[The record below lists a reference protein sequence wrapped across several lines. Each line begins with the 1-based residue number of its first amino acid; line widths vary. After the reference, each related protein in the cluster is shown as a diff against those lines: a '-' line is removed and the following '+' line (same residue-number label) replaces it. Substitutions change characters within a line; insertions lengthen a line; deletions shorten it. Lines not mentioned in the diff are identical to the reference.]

1 MKNVPNEMLIGS
13 PSEVLQRAAI
23 HYNKSEF
30 AAAAAICREVIEKD
44 ADNADALYILGHIA
58 MQTGES
64 DVAVGNFVRAVSL
77 DPTEPRFNRG
87 FAEALGRSGRTE
99 QAISAWSQYLTLQPN
114 DLNAHCSL
122 GQLLVASSRSE
133 AAIDIYKAAA
143 LLDPDDTRVQL
154 GLAIAYHKA
163 GHLTEAIPLYEKLL
177 LENEEWTA
185 CHNGLAAALRHVG
198 ENNRAI
204 THGKRA
210 IQLAPNLADAHN
222 NLGLSYIDA
231 GDTARALNAL
241 QEANRLQPENAE
253 IINNLGVALA
263 KANQVAAAQE
273 QFHKA
278 LAARPGWAEGHLNL
292 ANAYRR
298 ENRLG
303 EAVEN
308 YQRAI
313 EADPSDF
320 RIYGSFALA
329 QLNQNQ
335 PKAAIANYE
344 IALELAP
351 SDPELRKG
359 LGIAQLLAGNLSDG
373 WQNYES
379 RLQCGQPRQFS
390 IPRWNGEDLES
401 GTLLVHA
408 EQGFGDTL
416 QFCRYLAPL
425 SQRVNAAKI
434 VFECQKSLVGLL
446 ETIEGA
452 DAVVPR
458 GAIDPAADRHV
469 PLMSLPRI
477 FSTTLET
484 IPAPPSYLT
493 PPTSGKVMEL
503 PSGKP
508 NIGIVWR
515 GNPLRQD
522 DNMRSC
528 PLSALAPLFRVPGL
542 NFISLQTDVSPEDR
556 KQLKSLNV
564 HDVSENIDDF
574 GDTASIVSQLD
585 LIVSVDTAT
594 AHLCGG
600 LGKPIWVLLEYA
612 ADWRY
617 LLGRDDSPWYPSMK
631 LFRQQNRGD
640 WDGLAACAAAALAE
654 KYNF

>member
-1 MKNVPNEMLIGS
+1 MKNTPNEMLIGS
-13 PSEVLQRAAI
+13 PSEVLQRAVI
-23 HYNKSEF
+23 HYNESEF
-30 AAAAAICREVIEKD
+30 AAAVAICREVLEKD
-44 ADNADALYILGHIA
+44 ANNADAFYILGHIA
-58 MQTGES
+58 IQTGEN
-64 DVAVGNFVRAVSL
+64 DVAVGNFVRAVSI

-87 FAEALGRSGRTE
+87 FAEALGLSGRTE
-99 QAISAWSQYLTLQPN
+99 QAISAWSQYLALQPN
-114 DLNAHCSL
+114 DLDAHCSL
-122 GQLLVASSRSE
+122 GQLLVASSQSE

-143 LLDPDDTRVQL
+143 LLVPDDTRVQL
-154 GLAIAYHKA
+154 GLAIAHHKT
-163 GHLTEAIPLYEKLL
+163 GNLTEAISLYEKLL
-177 LENEEWTA
+177 LENQDWAT
-185 CHNGLAAALRHVG
+185 CHNGLAAALRLVG

-204 THGKRA
+204 THGERA

-222 NLGLSYIDA
+222 NLGLSYIDS
-231 GDTARALNAL
+231 GDTTRALNAL
-241 QEANRLQPENAE
+241 REANKLQPENAE

-263 KANQVAAAQE
+263 NADQIDAAQE
-273 QFHKA
+273 RFHEA
-278 LAARPGWAEGHLNL
+278 LTFRPGWAEGHLNL

-298 ENRLG
+298 ENRLE

-308 YQRAI
+308 YQKAI

-335 PKAAIANYE
+335 AEAAIANYE
-344 IALELAP
+344 IALALAP
-351 SDPELRKG
+351 NDPELRKG

-379 RLQCGQPRQFS
+379 RLQCGQPRQFD
-390 IPRWNGEDLES
+390 IPRWDGEDLEG

-416 QFCRYLAPL
+416 QFCRYLPQL
-425 SQRVNAAKI
+425 SQRANAGKVI
-434 VFECQKSLVGLL
+434 FECQQPLVQLL
-446 ETIEGA
+446 ETVEGT
-452 DAVVPR
+452 DSVIPR
-458 GAIDPAADRHV
+458 GAILPSADRHV

-484 IPAPPSYLT
+484 IPAPPAYLT
-493 PPTSGKVMEL
+493 PPKAGKVMEL
-503 PSGKP
+503 PSGRP

-528 PLSALAPLFRVPGL
+528 PLSAFAPLLRIPGL
-542 NFISLQTDVSPEDR
+542 NFISLQIDVSPEDR
-556 KQLKSLNV
+556 KQLEILNV
-564 HDVSENIDDF
+564 HDVSERINNF

-585 LIVSVDTAT
+585 LIVSVDTAA

-600 LGKPIWVLLEYA
+600 LGKPVWILLEYA

-617 LLGRDDSPWYPSMK
+617 LLRRDDSPWYPSMT

-640 WDGLAACAAAALAE
+640 WDGLAACTAAALAE
-654 KYNF
+654 KYNL